1 MHYMVDLGRELRHVV
16 YSVFQIEVG
25 GLTQIVKCFSIHAR
39 ERNSMNAGDFAHRR
53 CRPIVV
59 AFALILASSIG
70 LGGCSDDSGGEG
82 GPDVVDRDSGETGDS
97 VDDTEDTDI
106 DPDIA
111 EEVDDT
117 GDSSDTEPD
126 TDDTTEGVDDSSDAE
141 TEEDFTDGNDSDD
154 DAVED
159 VTDIAEEIDEDA
171 VEDAVDTEDTVDD
184 TSDAEDTT
192 DTEVVEPPECET
204 DTLECDGADQ
214 RSCVDGEWVVTN
226 TCDFEC
232 VEVNDGLG
240 CACGDSLD
248 CPTEQFCNSDGLCE
262 EDVCSSDINGCTDGT
277 VTRCEPD
284 GSAQT
289 SFECGD
295 LVCGDGAFCVCTD
308 DEQCG
313 QDQFCRESK
322 GECVPDVCDEGE
334 QFCTGPLIQECTESG
349 EGVVTVGV
357 CSAGCEVFDGTPA
370 CACEGNSDCVSS
382 EYCDGGACVPDK
394 CTPFSRRCS
403 PTENAVEVCRG
414 DGSGYD
420 ATDCGAATCSDG
432 SCSCSSDSECEGTD
446 ICVGNACEE
455 AACPANENFCVNDS
469 IFVCNDRGS
478 DSDFLKDCPNGC
490 SGGQCV
496 CSGDSD
502 CGDGYSCN
510 GGVCTCPSETFCG
523 DAQLCCQSGDICLSG
538 EFCDAS
544 GCIDTSVCAPPCAD
558 GERCGARGE
567 LCCNGSTPVC
577 GDDNTCEPDC
587 GSNVVCGEPGER
599 VCCGGGELCVFNECQ
614 TPGTECDTFA
624 DCDFGEYC
632 EPTIGQ
638 CLPNDFPDDLVCQT
652 DFDFADF
659 EPTVA
664 WQWEGVEIDNTTYR
678 NIQSFPAV
686 GNVDASADGIS
697 EVVVVAYDSGLG
709 NDTLAVVNG
718 ANGQTVY
725 SNRERNVR
733 GGNHVALGNID
744 GDPYLEMAVPIGDG
758 VGMIDDI
765 VNCPDPTSDP
775 DGCYLWTYGE
785 GTLDRELDSGAPGFA
800 DFNQDG
806 SPELYVGSVVLDAA
820 SGSLIADGGTGS
832 AADGGLNSQY
842 IAAAEDVDAD
852 GVLELLTGD
861 CAWDVD
867 FQNNELDEVWCSN
880 EFSQGLPGVA
890 DIVDNGAGVTVPEVV
905 VVRNNTIYILR
916 GDNGD
921 LLYEFDQPSNGHG
934 GPPNIADFD
943 RDGRPEIG
951 VANEGCYSVF
961 DIDCIGDPDND
972 LPGCTRP
979 VFPSCTPGVDC
990 TVEACAQVNNG
1001 AGTGDG
1007 ILWSVATQ
1015 DLSSSTTG
1023 SSVFDFQGDGI
1034 PEVVYNGECR
1044 FLALDGRN
1052 GTPLFSRG
1060 NSSRTAGEYPIVV
1073 DVNGDNRSEV
1083 LIVANN
1089 DRFGRCED
1097 VIEDRPDYFPECD
1110 GAFDNGADPSDFPE
1124 FCYSGTSGII
1134 AFQDPQDRWVRT
1146 RSIWNQHAYSITNIA
1161 EDGNV
1166 PVNQENNWEVFN
1178 TFRANRQGG
1187 VPLNSPDPAITRVV
1201 PSLQSCP
1208 PEVEIIA
1215 TISNEGTRGIPAGL
1229 PIRFFYDTGEGD
1241 IPFETVVTQ
1250 EPIFPGG
1257 SVVVS
1262 ANVVLER
1269 EFFRSPVD
1277 YTVDV
1282 NIDEN
1287 GDPVFPDCKPTEN
1300 SVTLE
1305 DIVCFD
1311 PGGSVSN

>member
-1 MHYMVDLGRELRHVV
+1 
-16 YSVFQIEVG
+16 
-25 GLTQIVKCFSIHAR
+25 
-39 ERNSMNAGDFAHRR
+39 
-53 CRPIVV
+53 
-59 AFALILASSIG
+59 
-70 LGGCSDDSGGEG
+70 
-82 GPDVVDRDSGETGDS
+82 
-97 VDDTEDTDI
+97 
-106 DPDIA
+106 
-111 EEVDDT
+111 
-117 GDSSDTEPD
+117 
-126 TDDTTEGVDDSSDAE
+126 
-141 TEEDFTDGNDSDD
+141 
-154 DAVED
+154 
-159 VTDIAEEIDEDA
+159 
-171 VEDAVDTEDTVDD
+171 
-184 TSDAEDTT
+184 
-192 DTEVVEPPECET
+192 
-204 DTLECDGADQ
+204 
-214 RSCVDGEWVVTN
+214 
-226 TCDFEC
+226 
-232 VEVNDGLG
+232 
-240 CACGDSLD
+240 
-248 CPTEQFCNSDGLCE
+248 
-262 EDVCSSDINGCTDGT
+262 
-277 VTRCEPD
+277 
-284 GSAQT
+284 
-289 SFECGD
+289 
-295 LVCGDGAFCVCTD
+295 
-308 DEQCG
+308 
-313 QDQFCRESK
+313 
-322 GECVPDVCDEGE
+322 
-334 QFCTGPLIQECTESG
+334 
-349 EGVVTVGV
+349 
-357 CSAGCEVFDGTPA
+357 
-370 CACEGNSDCVSS
+370 
-382 EYCDGGACVPDK
+382 
-394 CTPFSRRCS
+394 
-403 PTENAVEVCRG
+403 VEVCRG

-446 ICVGNACEE
+446 ICVANACEE
-455 AACPANENFCVNDS
+455 AACPANENFCINES

-587 GSNVVCGEPGER
+587 GGNVVCGEPGER
-599 VCCGGGELCVFNECQ
+599 VCCGGGELCIFNECQ

-659 EPTVA
+659 APSVF
-664 WQWEGVEIDNTTYR
+664 WQWEGVEIDNEDYA
-678 NIQSFPAV
+678 NVLSIPATA
-686 GNVDASADGIS
+686 NLDMSADGVQ
-697 EVVVVAYDSGLG
+697 EVAVIAYEDSYGGDQAIVVI
-709 NDTLAVVNG
+709 NG
-718 ANGQTVY
+718 DDGTTRYV
-725 SNRERNVR
+725 NREVNVFAN
-733 GGNHVALGNID
+733 NHLAIANVDDDA
-744 GDPYLEMAVPIGDG
+744 PLEMAVPLNNGIG
-758 VGMIDDI
+758 VLDDI

-775 DGCYLWTYGE
+775 DGCFLWIYGDDGNE
-785 GTLDRELDSGAPGFA
+785 DGTLDRKMDGGAPGFA

-806 SPELYVGSVVLDAA
+806 QVEMYAGSVVFNARTGDV
-820 SGSLIADGGTGS
+820 IADGGSGS
-832 AADGGLNSQY
+832 TADGGLTNQY

-867 FQNNELDEVWCSN
+867 FDNNELDELWCTN
-880 EFSQGLPGVA
+880 EFSDGFPGVA
-890 DIVDNGAGVTVPEVV
+890 DIVDNGTGTSIPEVV
-905 VVRNNTIYILR
+905 VVRSNNIYILR
-916 GDNGD
+916 GDTGE
-921 LLYEFDQPSNGHG
+921 LLFEFDQPGGGHG

-951 VANEGCYSVF
+951 TANSGCYSVY
-961 DIDCIGDPDND
+961 DIDCIGDGDAD
-972 LPGCTRP
+972 LPGCMRP
-979 VFPSCTPGVDC
+979 TFPDCTPGVDC
-990 TVEACAQVNNG
+990 VVEACSDVDG
-1001 AGTGDG
+1001 GDGSGDG
-1007 ILWSVATQ
+1007 ILWSIETQ
-1015 DLSSSTTG
+1015 DISSNTTG
-1023 SSVFDFQGDGI
+1023 SSVFDFQGDGVA
-1034 PEVVYNGECR
+1034 EVLYNDECR

-1052 GTPLFSRG
+1052 GQPLLSYS
-1060 NSSRTAGEYPIVV
+1060 NTSRTGSEYPIVV
-1073 DVNGDNRSEV
+1073 DVNGDGRSEV

-1089 DRFGRCED
+1089 DKFGRDCD
-1097 VIEDRPDYFPECD
+1097 DIIENRPDYFPECD
-1110 GAFDNGADPSDFPE
+1110 GIGDSGANDSDFPP
-1124 FCYSGTSGII
+1124 FCSEGSQGVIV
-1134 AFQDPQDRWVRT
+1134 FGDPEDRWVRT
-1146 RSIWNQHAYSITNIA
+1146 RRIWNQHAYSITSIA
-1161 EDGNV
+1161 DDGNV

-1187 VPLNSPDPAITRVV
+1187 VPLNSPDPAIARVV

-1215 TISNEGTRGIPAGL
+1215 TISNDGTRGIPAGL

-1241 IPFETVVTQ
+1241 TPFETVVTQ

-1311 PGGSVSN
+1311 PGGSVSD